1 MSFPSHA
8 QIQALRAEFGTPL
21 YVYDQRTLEAAA
33 QEVLAFPNAYGL
45 TVRYAMKAL
54 PNASVLRIL
63 NAMGLHVDASSG
75 FEAERALMAGVPAE
89 HIQITSQELPQDL
102 KGLVERGVLFNACSL
117 EQLEA
122 YGRLFPGHEVS
133 VRINPGLGSGHN
145 NRTNVGGPASSFGIW
160 HEHLDRI
167 EAIQARADL
176 RITRMHTHIGSGGDP
191 ETWKHC
197 ARLSL
202 GIAARLPEV
211 TRLNLGGGFKIARM
225 PDETSADLTGI
236 GGALLPDFQN
246 FAAENGRE
254 LHLEIEPGSYLVAQA
269 GAIVANVVDVVDT
282 GSEGYTFAKVDSG
295 MTEFL
300 RPNLYGAQHPIAIVP
315 DEDAGDREEIDLLL
329 VGHCCESGDILTPA
343 PGDPEGL
350 APRRLP
356 RPAPGDAVVIGGAGA
371 YCSGLAASHYNS
383 FPQAAEVLITR
394 DGDLRLIRRRQ
405 TLEQIVA
412 NELIDD

>member
-63 NAMGLHVDASSG
+63 NTMGLHIDAGSG

-89 HIQITSQELPQDL
+89 HIQITTQELPQDL

-202 GIAARLPEV
+202 GMTGR
-211 TRLNLGGGFKIARM
+211 
-225 PDETSADLTGI
+225 PD
-236 GGALLPDFQN
+236 
-246 FAAENGRE
+246 
-254 LHLEIEPGSYLVAQA
+254 
-269 GAIVANVVDVVDT
+269 
-282 GSEGYTFAKVDSG
+282 
-295 MTEFL
+295 
-300 RPNLYGAQHPIAIVP
+300 HP
-315 DEDAGDREEIDLLL
+315 
-329 VGHCCESGDILTPA
+329 
-343 PGDPEGL
+343 
-350 APRRLP
+350 
-356 RPAPGDAVVIGGAGA
+356 
-371 YCSGLAASHYNS
+371 Y
-383 FPQAAEVLITR
+383 
-394 DGDLRLIRRRQ
+394 
-405 TLEQIVA
+405 
-412 NELIDD
+412 